1 MAKFHVDSIQ
11 EWQSFEHDG
20 VEYDLGHLSSH
31 LVVFKADKQDFEFVV
46 TYGLH
51 CFTKDDSGANIPY
64 RYEDGRH
71 GQMVCLER
79 YEASKQLK
87 GIIEKLN
94 VATIYHTEGE
104 RFFTMS
110 VLNGA
115 TGLLEPYKV
124 CLAFF
129 REHRL
134 LRIHVTSAYF
144 ARTGEGSPDTPI
156 NKKGFSVFKVAMDTQ
171 NKPKGQCPKEVRN
184 RPRAQK

>member
-11 EWQSFEHDG
+11 EWKSFEHDG
-20 VEYDLGHLSSH
+20 IEYSLSHLSSH
-31 LVVFKADKQDFEFVV
+31 QVVFAGTKQNFTFVV

-51 CFTKDDSGANIPY
+51 CFTKDDSGHNIPY
-64 RYEDGRH
+64 LYPDGRH
-71 GQMVCLER
+71 TQMICLER

-87 GIIEKLN
+87 GIIEKLD
-94 VATIYHTEGE
+94 AAIIYHTEGE

-110 VLNGA
+110 VLNNA

-156 NKKGFSVFKVAMDTQ
+156 NKKGSSVFKVAMETQ
-171 NKPKGQCPKEVRN
+171 QKPKGLCPKEVRN
-184 RPRAQK
+184 RPKPQS

>member
-1 MAKFHVDSIQ
+1 MTKFHVDSIK
-11 EWQSFEHDG
+11 EWEPFEHDG
-20 VEYDLGHLSSH
+20 VIYDLGHLTCH
-31 LVVFKADKQDFEFVV
+31 EVEFKGDRYEYKFVV

-51 CFTKDDSGANIPY
+51 CFTKDDSGTNILY

-71 GQMVCLER
+71 GQLVCLER

-87 GIIEKLN
+87 GIIEKLDA
-94 VATIYHTEGE
+94 ATIYHTEGE

-110 VLNGA
+110 VLNSA

-124 CLAFF
+124 CLAFY

-144 ARTGEGSPDTPI
+144 ARTGEGSPNTPI
-156 NKKGFSVFKVAMDTQ
+156 NKKGLSVFKVAMETQ
-171 NKPKGQCPKEVRN
+171 QKPKGQCPKEVRN
-184 RPRAQK
+184 RPKPQK